1 MKNKPH
7 IANQIAEKFLRDWKM
22 TPGMTPES
30 IKEIIDQS
38 VIDPSEQDELVIL
51 GCTLSGFA
59 KSRQVYRFQPELIK
73 SLASC
78 PKMDFNLRDLHLPF
92 LSMYFDIGGYPF
104 YMDDNKVLGM
114 YVHVCMPPNPFIFF
128 LAVCQNKND
137 IRIAI
142 ASMEYLT
149 KASLT
154 ESIEQISGDINGDKE
169 LCTIVCLM
177 LSYISSE
184 EPDVKNCGIQV
195 ALQRE
200 YGKKLTPSSIRLWEV
215 GYRYIKEHPA
225 AQSQPNTT
233 SNNGQSG
240 THASPRAHMRRG
252 HWHTYLCGKEHK
264 KRVVKWVAEC
274 AVGKGESVTT
284 VRCVEVEE
292 KKKCVCSFEGG

>member
-1 MKNKPH
+1 MNKNPH
-7 IANQIAEKFLRDWKM
+7 IANQIAEKFLEDWNM

-59 KSRQVYRFQPELIK
+59 KSRQVYRFHPELIE
-73 SLASC
+73 SLASS
-78 PKMDFNLRDLHLPF
+78 PKMDFNLLDLHLPF

-104 YMDDNKVLGM
+104 YIDNNKVLGV

-128 LAVCQNKND
+128 LAVSENQND

-142 ASMEYLT
+142 ASLEYST
-149 KASLT
+149 KTSLT
-154 ESIEQISGDINGDKE
+154 EAIERISGNISGDKE
-169 LCTIVCLM
+169 LCTHVCLM
-177 LSYISSE
+177 LSYISSA

-195 ALQRE
+195 ALKRL
-200 YGKKLTPSSIRLWEV
+200 YGKKLTPSPIRLWEV

-225 AQSQPNTT
+225 AQSQSGTT
-233 SNNGQSG
+233 CNNGQSG

-252 HWHTYLCGKEHK
+252 HWHTYLCGKERE

-284 VRCVEVEE
+284 VRCVDIE
-292 KKKCVCSFEGG
+292 K